1 MNNLVLTQSDKC
13 IFNLNHDFLNLFFR
27 EFALVVLSNVT
38 GQICMFAMLKYKIK
52 VSGSLFGVNELN
64 DIFMFDD

>member
-1 MNNLVLTQSDKC
+1 
-13 IFNLNHDFLNLFFR
+13 
-27 EFALVVLSNVT
+27 
-38 GQICMFAMLKYKIK
+38 MFAMLKYKIK